1 MWRVQ
6 SKKQWLGGGSR
17 HCFVRELMIST
28 MEEDSLVGSWRLYWV
43 SVLRLVLCDTW
54 NAAIQR
60 KKGIDCR
67 CERINQERE
76 VKLLSMILF
85 PLNIS
90 SSFSNCNHYI
100 PNEYNSRKFLYQ
112 LCTYASVFVF

>member
-28 MEEDSLVGSWRLYWV
+28 ME
-43 SVLRLVLCDTW
+43 VLCDTW